1 MPLRL
6 FNRTVQITI
15 DIAVLSLAFWLAF
28 LFRLEFAIP
37 RAWFHVLLATWPYV
51 VILQYVALV
60 FFGVPRLSWR
70 YISIGDVT
78 RVLSAIS
85 VANAV
90 LLVIRFVGPLVGP
103 QLSIVVIPLGVIAM
117 NLALAFLCLVGIR
130 ALRRLQGEASDRKQ
144 KAAGSE
150 KHRVLLI
157 GAGQAGVMVAR
168 EIMNRPDL
176 GLHPVGFLDDDPN
189 KLNTSIG
196 GIPVLGRTSAVR
208 EVAERKHV
216 QRALITIAN
225 APGNQIRRI
234 AELCR
239 DAELDT
245 KIIPGIYEIVGEKVN
260 LSRIREVA
268 IEDLLGREPVQL
280 DEDVVGSSIRSR
292 IVLVTGAGG
301 SIGSELCRQVCR
313 FGPSRLVLVERY
325 ENALFEI
332 HRELTQSFP
341 QVPIEPCIGDIC
353 DGARMEQIF
362 EGAKPELVFHAAA
375 HKHVPMM
382 EWNPC
387 EAVKNN
393 IGGTRT
399 VADLSDKH
407 GVQRFVLVSTDKSVN
422 PTSVM
427 GATKRIAEIYVQSLS
442 HRSTT
447 KFVTV
452 RFGNVLGSAGSVIP
466 IFREQIAKGGPVTVT
481 HPEMR
486 RYFMTI
492 PEASQLVLQAGA
504 MGEGGEIY
512 ILDMGE
518 AVKIVDLARDLI
530 TLSGLR
536 PDEDIEIRF
545 SGVRPGE
552 KLFEELATDAE
563 HADKTKHPKVLIG
576 RIKSHVWEAVVV
588 GVDALLGL
596 AREAQVER
604 VRAAIGDLVPEY
616 GAARPA
622 ASKTTSPQGER
633 TISDDDAGR
642 LVGRKSG
649 TSTVPN

>member
-6 FNRTVQITI
+6 LNRTVQIAI
-15 DIAVLSLAFWLAF
+15 DIAILSLAYWLAF
-28 LFRLEFAIP
+28 LFRFEFSMP
-37 RAWFHVLLATWPYV
+37 RTWFRVLLVTWPYV
-51 VILQYVALV
+51 VILQYAALAA
-60 FFGVPRLSWR
+60 FGVPRLSWR
-70 YISIGDVT
+70 YISIGDVS
-78 RVLSAIS
+78 RVVSA
-85 VANAV
+85 VMAANAV
-90 LLVIRFVGPLVGP
+90 MLLIRLAGPLANTP
-103 QLSIVVIPLGVIAM
+103 LEIVVIPLGVIAM
-117 NLALAFLCLVGIR
+117 NFALALLGLVGIR
-130 ALRRLQGEASDRKQ
+130 AFRRLQGEANDRKQ
-144 KAAGSE
+144 QEAGAE
-150 KHRVLLI
+150 RHRVLLI

-176 GLHPVGFLDDDPN
+176 GLQPVGFLDDDPA
-189 KLNTSIG
+189 KLATSIG
-196 GIPVLGRTSAVR
+196 GLPVLGRTSEVR
-208 EVAERKHV
+208 EVAERKRIE
-216 QRALITIAN
+216 RALITIAN
-225 APGNQIRRI
+225 APGHQIRRI

-239 DAELDT
+239 DADLDT

-268 IEDLLGREPVQL
+268 IEDLLGRAPVQL
-280 DEDVVGSSIRSR
+280 DEAVVGSSIRSR
-292 IVLVTGAGG
+292 VVLITGAGG
-301 SIGSELCRQVCR
+301 SIGSELCRQVAR

-332 HRELTQSFP
+332 HRELTQAFP
-341 QVPIEPCIGDIC
+341 HVPIEPCVADVC
-353 DGARMEQIF
+353 EPTRMEQVF
-362 EGAKPELVFHAAA
+362 VATKPELVFHAAA

-393 IGGTRT
+393 IGGTRI
-399 VADLSDKH
+399 VAELSDNH
-407 GVQRFVLVSTDKSVN
+407 GVQRFVLISTDKAVN

-427 GATKRIAEIYVQSLS
+427 GATKRIAEIFVQALS
-442 HRSTT
+442 RRSAT

-492 PEASQLVLQAGA
+492 PEASQLVMQAGA

-518 AVKIVDLARDLI
+518 PVKIVDLARDLI

-536 PDEDIEIRF
+536 PDDDVEIRF

-552 KLFEELATDAE
+552 KLFEELSTDAE
-563 HADKTKHPKVLIG
+563 HADKTKHPKVFIG
-576 RIKSHVWEAVVV
+576 RTKSHAWEAVSI
-588 GVDALLGL
+588 GLDALIAL
-596 AREAQVER
+596 AKDAHVER
-604 VRAAIGDLVPEY
+604 VRAALGELVPEY
-616 GAARPA
+616 AAARPPA
-622 ASKTTSPQGER
+622 TRTTSPKGER
-633 TISDDDAGR
+633 AIGEDD
-642 LVGRKSG
+642 SG
-649 TSTVPN
+649 LPQPQEPSVTN